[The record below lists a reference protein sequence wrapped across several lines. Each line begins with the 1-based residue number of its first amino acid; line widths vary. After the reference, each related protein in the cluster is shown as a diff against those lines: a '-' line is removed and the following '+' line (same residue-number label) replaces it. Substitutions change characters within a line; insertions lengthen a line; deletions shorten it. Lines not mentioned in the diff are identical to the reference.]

1 LPGVLQQRY
10 WAKTGLWRSWWKS
23 HDGDFGGQHVRPL
36 VSLQWQIPC
45 SSVDVQSFDNHKFFH
60 VKEHF
65 HKGPATGSFGGGS
78 VGRCLMSAKTME
90 SSWSKASR
98 STAKLSS

>member
-1 LPGVLQQRY
+1 VQSFDNHKFFHVKEHFHKGP
-10 WAKTGLWRSWWKS
+10 ATGS
-23 HDGDFGGQHVRPL
+23 FGGQHVRPL

-65 HKGPATGSFGGGS
+65 HKGPATGSFG
-78 VGRCLMSAKTME
+78 
-90 SSWSKASR
+90 
-98 STAKLSS
+98 

>member
-1 LPGVLQQRY
+1 MHVTLGNNKNKIKV
-10 WAKTGLWRSWWKS
+10 
-23 HDGDFGGQHVRPL
+23 HDDYTY
-36 VSLQWQIPC
+36 QIPC
-45 SSVDVQSFDNHKFFH
+45 SSVDVQSFDNHKFCH

-78 VGRCLMSAKTME
+78 VGCCLMSAKTIE